1 MKALPSV
8 DLSVDEPYATTG
20 KEQKSETSEKQE
32 EAADNE
38 KDNKDKPFFKGDPN
52 RSKLVLPIYTI
63 NTSDYRIQGIF
74 NELKELSVNKY
85 KNAAAASIRIFLD
98 LAVLNWLQTENLV
111 NELQALKQK
120 NITDITL
127 HHRLD
132 FVAEKLKA
140 KKPKANSIIVRLTNS
155 ENEFS
160 LDVLNGYQH
169 SKDTA
174 YLDKQ
179 FLNRFWDF
187 LFPLFE
193 ILLDIKEVSNV

>member
-1 MKALPSV
+1 MN
-8 DLSVDEPYATTG
+8 DLYYK
-20 KEQKSETSEKQE
+20 KE
-32 EAADNE
+32 
-38 KDNKDKPFFKGDPN
+38 
-52 RSKLVLPIYTI
+52 V
-63 NTSDYRIQGIF
+63 
-74 NELKELSVNKY
+74 
-85 KNAAAASIRIFLD
+85 
-98 LAVLNWLQTENLV
+98 
-111 NELQALKQK
+111 KQK
-120 NITDITL
+120 NIKDITL

-132 FVAEKLKA
+132 FVAEKLKS